1 MRRAGIP
8 KLIPELFALLF
19 VLLAA
24 GGILFVIVFF
34 LGKVCFS

>member
-1 MRRAGIP
+1 MKRVNMSE
-8 KLIPELFALLF
+8 LIPGLFALLF

-34 LGKVCFS
+34 LGKVCFP